1 MSYFQPHLEALTGYD
16 PGEQPKSAELVKLN
30 TNECPYPPSPKVVE
44 AIDRSA
50 RGRLN
55 RYPDPLAK
63 EFSIAAG
70 EVLGVDP
77 AWVVATNG
85 SDEALMLLVRA
96 CCGQDDALGAPS
108 PSYLLYRILANIQGC
123 RVIERPFQSNG
134 DLPNDFCDGVRI
146 AFTANPNSPTG
157 HFVAPSRLLELA
169 QQSQG
174 LLVVDEAYVD
184 FADENCIPKVT
195 ECERLIVSRTLSK
208 AYALAGLRFGFVVCQ
223 PIVADKLR
231 TMKDSYNCDALSIAG
246 ATAAIRDQEWLHE
259 NVRKLK
265 AGRARL
271 ERALPGFGFR
281 VTPSSANFVWC
292 QRDEPMQPIYQ
303 ALKERGVLIRFLKYA
318 GYGEGLRI
326 SVGTDAEI
334 DRLLEELRRI
344 V

>member
-1 MSYFQPHLEALTGYD
+1 MSYFQTHLEALAGYV
-16 PGEQPKSAELVKLN
+16 PGEQPKSTELVKLN
-30 TNECPYPPSPKVVE
+30 TNECPFPPSPKVIE
-44 AIDRSA
+44 AIERAA

-55 RYPDPLAK
+55 RYPDPLAR

-70 EVLGVDP
+70 EVFGVDP
-77 AWVVATNG
+77 SWVVATNG

-96 CCGQDDALGAPS
+96 CCGPDDVLVAPS

-123 RVIERPFQSNG
+123 KVVERPFQTDG
-134 DLPNDFCDGVRI
+134 DLPDDFCDGARI
-146 AFTANPNSPTG
+146 TFTANPNSPTG
-157 HFVAPSRLLELA
+157 HVVPPARLLELA
-169 QQSQG
+169 LQSQG

-184 FADENCIPKVT
+184 FADENCISKIA
-195 ECERLIVSRTLSK
+195 ECERLVVSRTLSK

-223 PIVADKLR
+223 PVVADMLR

-246 ATAAIRDQEWLHE
+246 ATVAIRDQDWLRE

-271 ERALPGFGFR
+271 EQALPEFGFR

-292 QRDEPMQPIYQ
+292 RRDEPVQPVYQ
-303 ALKERGVLIRFLKYA
+303 TLKERGVLIRYLNYT

-326 SVGTDAEI
+326 SVGTESEI
-334 DRLLEELRRI
+334 DRLLEELRR
-344 V
+344 VV

>member
-1 MSYFQPHLEALTGYD
+1 MSYFQRHLDALAGYV

-44 AIDRSA
+44 AIERAA

-63 EFSIAAG
+63 EFSLAAS

-77 AWVVATNG
+77 SWVVAMNG

-96 CCGQDDALGAPS
+96 CCGIEDAVAASVPT
-108 PSYLLYRILANIQGC
+108 YLLYRVLANIQGC
-123 RVIERPFQSNG
+123 RLVERSFQADG
-134 DLPNDFCDGVRI
+134 DLPNDFCDGARI

-157 HFVAPSRLLELA
+157 HVVAPSRLLDLA
-169 QQSQG
+169 QQSLG

-184 FADENCIPKVT
+184 FAEENCLSLIS
-195 ECERLIVSRTLSK
+195 ECERLVVSRTLSK

-223 PIVADKLR
+223 PVVADVLR
-231 TMKDSYNCDALSIAG
+231 KMKDSYNCDALSIAG
-246 ATAAIRDQEWLHE
+246 ATAAIRDQDWLRE

-265 AGRARL
+265 AGRVRL
-271 ERALPGFGFR
+271 ERALPEFGFR

-292 QRDEPMQPIYQ
+292 QRDEPVQPVYQ
-303 ALKERGVLIRFLKYA
+303 ALKERGILIRHLKYD
-318 GYGEGLRI
+318 GYGEGLRV

-334 DRLLEELRRI
+334 DRLLEELRR
-344 V
+344 VV